1 MAEVIVESIENFG
14 LSQRSRSRTLF
25 SKVGI
30 VGCGTVGQNI
40 ALLISQKELEVVF
53 IELSEEKVSYAICKI
68 EEELDT
74 MIGRWGMTPGEKRAI
89 MARINGYVG
98 YDHLKGCDLVIE
110 AIRSKARDQRVT
122 CRKEVFKNI
131 EKYVTP
137 ETIIATNS
145 TTIAIT
151 ELSAELEHKERCV
164 SLHFL
169 TNAPGA
175 KMIEV
180 VRSLYTTDEVF
191 DKVSKFVT
199 MIGKTIVKVQESPGL
214 ISIRL
219 FVTMVNEACEI
230 LMEGVASKP
239 DIDTTMRNGLGLA
252 LGPFELADKVGLDKV
267 ERWMDNLYEE
277 FGDIKYKAS
286 PIIKRHVRAHQNGR
300 LSGKGFYDY
309 DEMGRKIGPA
319 EEMHE
324 L

>member
-1 MAEVIVESIENFG
+1 MAEVIIESIENYG
-14 LSQRSRSRTLF
+14 LSERSRSRTLF
-25 SKVGI
+25 SKVGV

-40 ALLISQKELEVVF
+40 ALLISQKELEVIF
-53 IELSEEKVSYAICKI
+53 IELSEEKVSYAFCKM
-68 EEELDT
+68 EQELDN

-89 MARINGYVG
+89 LSRISGRVG
-98 YDHLKGCDLVIE
+98 YEHLQDCDLVIE
-110 AIRSKARDQRVT
+110 AIRSKSREQRIT

-131 EKYVTP
+131 EKYVSP

-151 ELSAELEHKERCV
+151 ELSSDLDHKERCV

-169 TNAPGA
+169 TNAPNA

-180 VRSLYTTDEVF
+180 VRSLYTSDVVY
-191 DKVSKFVT
+191 DKVSKFIH
-199 MIGKTIVKVQESPGL
+199 MLGKVLVPVQESPGL

-230 LMEGVASKP
+230 LMEGVGSKS
-239 DIDTTMRNGLGLA
+239 DIDTTMRIGLGLS

-267 ERWMDNLYEE
+267 ERWMDNLYGE

-286 PIIKRHVRAHQNGR
+286 PIIKRHVRANQFGR
-300 LSGKGFYDY
+300 STGRGFYEY
-309 DEMGRKIGPA
+309 DETGKKIG
-319 EEMHE
+319 
-324 L
+324 